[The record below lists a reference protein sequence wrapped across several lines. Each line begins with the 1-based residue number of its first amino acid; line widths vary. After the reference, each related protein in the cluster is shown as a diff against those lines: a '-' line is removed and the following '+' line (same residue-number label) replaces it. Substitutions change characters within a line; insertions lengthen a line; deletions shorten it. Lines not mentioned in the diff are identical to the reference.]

1 MVLFYCLRKENTK
14 GGVCIFPPSGDHRI
28 YEHERGDT
36 DHHGVSV

>member
-1 MVLFYCLRKENTK
+1 MEKQTQKDTGAR

-36 DHHGVSV
+36 ELAV